1 MHLRM
6 GYSAV
11 LAGSGH
17 QHPVHCHAAS
27 RPWAG
32 RISDHMGA
40 KVSVLWGMACC
51 TASGAFLVG
60 AAALHDVHWLS
71 FAVLIVSRLVLGVGE
86 SLGSTG
92 ATLWG
97 ITSAGQEHT
106 AKVIGL
112 NGISTYGG
120 MALAAPLGVVL
131 DQQWGLASIGV
142 LTILIGA
149 VSFAMAWRKDPV
161 PVEPGEHLPFAPCAG
176 PRGPARHGAGAGRRQ
191 LQRSGHLRHA
201 VLRQPALERRGAL
214 PHGLRVGVHRR
225 ARAVSSAPSA
235 TSADSRWPSPR
246 LLTEAV
252 GMVLLWQAVAPWM
265 ALAGAAVGGL
275 GFSLVFPAI
284 GVEAVKRVPEFN
296 RGTALGVYTAFSDV
310 SFFLVGPIAGAIIGF
325 FGYASASSS
334 RSSACWRRW
343 ALWSCWRRADR
354 SRPPKGGANAA
365 SCLHLRPLCRATA
378 SSDRYDGPSGGKRAC
393 AWPLFQRRCA
403 AGQIR
408 RVFCHE
414 FIRVRNSAATVFVK
428 GAGAA
433 LVAGPASLGLPAPQ
447 RQRAQPQRQRPRR
460 HA

>member
-1 MHLRM
+1 MSFSSTAYLPISTRPAARSRTWHIAGYVYFTFICYVSIGLPLAVLPPFVHLRM

-11 LAGSGH
+11 LAGLAISI
-17 QHPVHCHAAS
+17 QYIATLLS

-60 AAALHDVHWLS
+60 AAALHDVHWLC
-71 FAVLIVSRLVLGVGE
+71 FAVLIVSRLALGVGE

-142 LTILIGA
+142 LTMLIGA
-149 VSFAMAWRKDPV
+149 ASFAMAWRKAPV
-161 PVEPGEHLPFAPCAG
+161 TVEPGEHMPF
-176 PRGPARHGAGAGRRQ
+176 RHVLGRV
-191 LQRSGHLRHA
+191 A
-201 VLRQPALERRGAL
+201 
-214 PHGLRVGVHRR
+214 PHGMGLALGGVSYSVLATFVTLFYASRHWSGAALCLTAFGIGFIAVRVLFIKTISHYGGFPV
-225 ARAVSSAPSA
+225 AIAS
-235 TSADSRWPSPR
+235 
-246 LLTEAV
+246 LLMESV

-265 ALAGAAVGGL
+265 ALAGAAMGGL
-275 GFSLVFPAI
+275 GLSLIFPAI

-325 FGYASASSS
+325 FGYASVFLF
-334 RSSACWRRW
+334 
-343 ALWSCWRRADR
+343 ALISVL
-354 SRPPKGGANAA
+354 AA
-365 SCLHLRPLCRATA
+365 LGIVLVLREMR
-378 SSDRYDGPSGGKRAC
+378 G
-393 AWPLFQRRCA
+393 
-403 AGQIR
+403 
-408 RVFCHE
+408 
-414 FIRVRNSAATVFVK
+414 AAT
-428 GAGAA
+428 G
-433 LVAGPASLGLPAPQ
+433 GL
-447 RQRAQPQRQRPRR
+447 
-460 HA
+460 